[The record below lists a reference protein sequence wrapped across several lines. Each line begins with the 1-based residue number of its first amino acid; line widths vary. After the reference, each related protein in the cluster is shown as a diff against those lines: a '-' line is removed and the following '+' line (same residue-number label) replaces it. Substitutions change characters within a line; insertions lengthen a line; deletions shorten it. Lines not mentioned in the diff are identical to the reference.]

1 MLSAFRVTT
10 VVVCAVVCF
19 AVTFSASGQE
29 AKFAVKTAKS
39 EPPKD
44 LDESIRKL
52 LPSESILFQDASG
65 KTVAE
70 FWFRAAI
77 PTDATPE
84 QVKNGVTYREVKQTE
99 LFGAVRF
106 EQNYTDYRQQKVK
119 AGVYTL
125 RLGYQPM
132 DGDHAGKSPH
142 LEFLVATEAK
152 RDTKAGILDF
162 KKMFEASAASI
173 NAGHAGIFML
183 FPGKAVDAPEF
194 VSKANNHWAL
204 QTKSD
209 VLAGGKKTG
218 TSLGIAVTLVGHA
231 EE

>member
-1 MLSAFRVTT
+1 MVCAFR
-10 VVVCAVVCF
+10 CAVVLLLV
-19 AVTFSASGQE
+19 AVTLPATAQD
-29 AKFAVKTAKS
+29 AKYSVKAAKS
-39 EPPKD
+39 EPPKE
-44 LDESIRKL
+44 LDDSIRKL
-52 LPSESILFQDASG
+52 LPSESILFLDASG
-65 KTVAE
+65 KTIAE
-70 FWFRAAI
+70 FWFRTAI

-119 AGVYTL
+119 AGIYTL

-142 LEFLVATEAK
+142 LDVLVVTAADKDAK
-152 RDTKAGILDF
+152 PGILDF
-162 KKMFEASAASI
+162 KKMFEASANSI
-173 NAGHAGIFML
+173 NAAHAGVFML
-183 FPGKAVDAPEF
+183 FPGKAVDAPQF
-194 VSKANNHWAL
+194 VAKENNHWVLA
-204 QTKSD
+204 TKSD

-218 TSLGIAVTLVGHA
+218 ASLGIALTLVGHA